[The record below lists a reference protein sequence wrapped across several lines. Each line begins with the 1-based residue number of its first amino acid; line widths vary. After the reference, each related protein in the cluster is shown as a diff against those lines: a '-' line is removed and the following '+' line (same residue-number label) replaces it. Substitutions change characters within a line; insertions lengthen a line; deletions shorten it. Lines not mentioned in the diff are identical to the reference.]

1 MKNRG
6 DKRGTNLGQSP
17 ILMVLINQSYNDSL
31 VLESVISRRII
42 QIRGSM
48 LTVLIIVSLDEDGY
62 ESAGTLVVIGL
73 VTKNS

>member
-6 DKRGTNLGQSP
+6 DKRGINLGQSP

-31 VLESVISRRII
+31 VLKSIISRRIV

-48 LTVLIIVSLDEDGY
+48 VIVLIVVSLDEDGY

-73 VTKNS
+73 VTKSS